1 MTPDLFQPIGDRPR
15 WEMIVE
21 AMQPLDVGDILTY
34 QQIADAL
41 EEPEWRNTFRTSFYK
56 AANVW
61 GEEHHR
67 AFRAVPNVGYR
78 VVEAA
83 EHEALARLHHRKSR
97 RQIHKARTVIGRAD
111 RTELTAEQAE
121 RFDAIEITLGRQADM
136 IRRLDRRM
144 DRHETALKSAR
155 SEQSSTESRVQFLE
169 ETLRRNGLLT

>member
-1 MTPDLFQPIGDRPR
+1 
-15 WEMIVE
+15 MIVE

-83 EHEALARLHHRKSR
+83 EHEALGTDWLFWHGVLPH
-97 RQIHKARTVIGRAD
+97 I
-111 RTELTAEQAE
+111 
-121 RFDAIEITLGRQADM
+121 
-136 IRRLDRRM
+136 
-144 DRHETALKSAR
+144 
-155 SEQSSTESRVQFLE
+155 SRVF
-169 ETLRRNGLLT
+169 GSAGSG